1 MIQLIY
7 ASKTVKDVDLN
18 KMLDILD
25 NSMRNNALR
34 YVTGMLIWDRQ
45 ICLQCLEG
53 DEDTVLTL
61 MEGIKEDKR
70 HYCVN
75 IIGFEHI
82 EERAFSDWSMGFLNS
97 AGVIKDIVFKHT
109 GCSELEPSN
118 YTFDQALAIL
128 LDASSKI

>member
-1 MIQLIY
+1 MVRLIY

-25 NSMRNNALR
+25 SSMRNNALR
-34 YVTGMLIWDRQ
+34 NVTGMLIWDRQ

-61 MEGIKEDKR
+61 MEAIKEDKR
-70 HYCVN
+70 HYFVN

-82 EERAFSDWSMGFLNS
+82 EKRAFSDWSMGFLNR
-97 AGVIKDIVFKHT
+97 AGEIKDIVYKHT
-109 GCSELEPSN
+109 GFNEFEPSD
-118 YTFDQALAIL
+118 YTFDKALAIL
-128 LDASSKI
+128 LDASSKL